1 MPPTTR
7 IILDTFTDAAVQGR
21 IGRHLP
27 RLFTLAGLTDMSVTP
42 TVILSNAAF
51 WRILYQDHVARLQDQ
66 LVLPGQDAGRWWAG
80 LVEQA
85 QAGTFL
91 GGAIIILK
99 IASRPLETNA
109 AGHTP
114 TTRRAPGLAH

>member
-21 IGRHLP
+21 IGRQLP

-51 WRILYQDHVARLQDQ
+51 WRILYQDHVAPAPRSASAA
-66 LVLPGQDAGRWWAG
+66 PARMPAGGGQAW
-80 LVEQA
+80 
-85 QAGTFL
+85 
-91 GGAIIILK
+91 
-99 IASRPLETNA
+99 
-109 AGHTP
+109 
-114 TTRRAPGLAH
+114 

>member
-1 MPPTTR
+1 MARVTRPAARWRRWSWTWAPPSSITPIPPTTR

-21 IGRHLP
+21 IGRQLP

-66 LVLPGQDAGRWWAG
+66 LVLPGQDADRWRAG
-80 LVEQA
+80 LVE
-85 QAGTFL
+85 
-91 GGAIIILK
+91 
-99 IASRPLETNA
+99 
-109 AGHTP
+109 
-114 TTRRAPGLAH
+114 